1 MLRIPSEKDLPPGP
15 LRKFVIE
22 LHHHFRETGRV
33 SPEKI
38 AAAARRLDNSETTV
52 SRETVRR
59 LLTGQTYSD
68 WARVELVLRA
78 MCLLA
83 SQDPDRRRWP
93 HPADRFDED
102 DPSTC
107 IEHLR
112 LLWNNAVDDID
123 PDDDADPAPPPQLAP
138 VPPASPPPAQRTG
151 WGAVPHPPSDD
162 PWATG
167 QPQKASGGYS
177 DEPPF

>member
-1 MLRIPSEKDLPPGP
+1 M
-15 LRKFVIE
+15 IE
-22 LHHHFRETGRV
+22 LHHHFRQTGRA
-33 SPEKI
+33 SPQKI
-38 AAAARRLDNSETTV
+38 ATAAQRIDRSDTTV

-59 LLTGQTYSD
+59 LLTGQTLSD

-83 SQDPDRRRWP
+83 NQAPDRRRWP
-93 HPADRFDED
+93 HPEDRSDD

-123 PDDDADPAPPPQLAP
+123 LDDDEDAPPPQLASDP
-138 VPPASPPPAQRTG
+138 SASPPTQRTG
-151 WGAVPHPPSDD
+151 WGTSSQEDL
-162 PWATG
+162 WATG
-167 QPQKASGGYS
+167 QSQETSGGYS
-177 DEPPF
+177 EEPPF